1 LQPHFPVPSL
11 HVYHK
16 RRARWNPLPIKAL
29 FFWSLASPPLSPLIS
44 TVAAPTTSRGSLKG
58 PGRLARG
65 GLGTSVEGNES
76 RSLEVVTNHFRA
88 GYLRKN
94 GVPYSDKA
102 IVIEYYDRYDE
113 PNGEEWFTVT
123 TFVTDPVYLSGPFV
137 TTTDFKKERDGSKFD
152 PSVCTSR

>member
-1 LQPHFPVPSL
+1 MICSRIFQYQVFMFITNAAGAGTPCQGSFLLVVGIAATF
-11 HVYHK
+11 
-16 RRARWNPLPIKAL
+16 
-29 FFWSLASPPLSPLIS
+29 PLIS
-44 TVAAPTTSRGSLKG
+44 TVAAPTTSRGSLKC

-76 RSLEVVTNHFRA
+76 RSLEVFRA

-102 IVIEYYDRYDE
+102 TVIEYYDRYDE

-123 TFVTDPVYLSGPFV
+123 TIVPDPVYLSGPFV